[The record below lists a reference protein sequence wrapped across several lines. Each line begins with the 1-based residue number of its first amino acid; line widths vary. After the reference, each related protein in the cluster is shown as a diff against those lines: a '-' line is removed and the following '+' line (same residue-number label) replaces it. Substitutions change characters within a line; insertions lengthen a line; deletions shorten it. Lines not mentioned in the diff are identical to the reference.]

1 MQLDTAIDIVVIC
14 SCEST
19 IAEPAKEKDK
29 HNIHMISGLAEVPC
43 IPCYCILH
51 FGYCTSPRI
60 ELPFFCHLFSLHL
73 ALKLEISTG
82 Q

>member
-1 MQLDTAIDIVVIC
+1 MQLDTAIGIVVIC

-29 HNIHMISGLAEVPC
+29 HNIRMISGLAEVPC

-60 ELPFFCHLFSLHL
+60 ELPFFFAIYFLYILL
-73 ALKLEISTG
+73 
-82 Q
+82 